1 MMQNAIRSGYLN
13 RIQKLGLPTARSLS
27 SNPPC
32 QVASFS
38 IAEAKV
44 DEMAKQFF
52 SLPNQQ
58 RQILENVL
66 EERHLQLIGR
76 LAEIDSLQIR
86 LEKELV
92 GVHSFIFNVH
102 FMKGITKV
110 WQRALQMSVAKEPAA
125 KRAAYLN
132 EHHDSLCFLSLLTEK
147 SETYAYL
154 MSHSFAEH
162 KYCDKE
168 IVILKKPI
176 RSKKVE
182 LPTQELFQDFCSSSV
197 PLLLK
202 SNELVVV
209 NSKRTFYQIGHLKE

>member
-1 MMQNAIRSGYLN
+1 
-13 RIQKLGLPTARSLS
+13 
-27 SNPPC
+27 
-32 QVASFS
+32 
-38 IAEAKV
+38 
-44 DEMAKQFF
+44 
-52 SLPNQQ
+52 
-58 RQILENVL
+58 
-66 EERHLQLIGR
+66 
-76 LAEIDSLQIR
+76 
-86 LEKELV
+86 
-92 GVHSFIFNVH
+92 
-102 FMKGITKV
+102 MKGITKV